1 MELGAGVKV
10 YVYVLIDPFTDAIRY
25 VGVTRRSLETRLQ
38 DHIKG
43 SNYASTHK
51 DSWILSLKSKN
62 SIPIIKELEVCTE
75 YNWQEREQYYI
86 SLARNFGFKLCNHT
100 AGGDAVWVESKIVY
114 QYDLKGNFITEY
126 IGIEN
131 AAKEVNVD
139 SSNISRAANTD
150 GINRTSGSYQWRYAE
165 DVGYSKNCIGV
176 PLLDTIRGKALYKY
190 NCKGEFIAEYDNAVQ
205 AASVINGNACSIGG
219 AANIK
224 KPRYSRVTS
233 SGYQWRYA
241 EDVCYSKGSIGA
253 VTQRKAHRV
262 GKEVYQYDLEGN
274 FILEYVSALGA
285 ARVLNCSG
293 FVIRK
298 AANSYSTSSGY
309 QWRYAED
316 VCYSKASIGVV
327 ARKKCRDRILIYQ
340 YDLEGT
346 FLAEYKGV
354 DSAAVAV
361 NCDSSN
367 ISRAANKNG
376 KLNTL
381 IGYQWRYAKDM
392 GHVKDSISPI
402 KRMQKNSKYIVY
414 QYNLEGKFIT
424 EHKNVKEAADTLKVN
439 VCTISSAAAKTKRQ
453 KTVKGSQ
460 VRYAEEVNFSKD
472 TIVPVVPNKL
482 GNKVVYQYDYK
493 GVFLAEYFSCV
504 EAGEVLGCHPSN
516 IGRAANSINDSKKG
530 CMESQWRYAINVNY
544 SKSNIDPL
552 NYFSCK
558 RVYQFDIDGT
568 FMAEYF
574 SVREAAAIVGVK
586 AGTMSRILQG
596 KVANNHD
603 GNIWKFASAVKYSKE
618 PFTESCAGDL

>member
-224 KPRYSRVTS
+224 KPRYSRV
-233 SGYQWRYA
+233 
-241 EDVCYSKGSIGA
+241 
-253 VTQRKAHRV
+253 
-262 GKEVYQYDLEGN
+262 
-274 FILEYVSALGA
+274 
-285 ARVLNCSG
+285 
-293 FVIRK
+293 
-298 AANSYSTSSGY
+298 TSSGY